1 MQTKMRF
8 QIDVLKGVVA
18 VRALEG
24 LVVMYA
30 DVSVESA
37 SPTIL
42 QSALGALEELIV
54 SVDSFVMRSQA

>member
-1 MQTKMRF
+1 
-8 QIDVLKGVVA
+8 LK
-18 VRALEG
+18 G